1 MAEPRPGD
9 VTRLL
14 ERWSRGDRAALD
26 ELMPV
31 VYKELR
37 RLAQSYFRAEK
48 PGHILQATAVV
59 HEAFLRLTK
68 GAEAPIQ
75 SRGHFFALA
84 AIAMRRILIDHAR
97 RERAEKRGGDR
108 KPLALAEAGGGIA
121 GESIDVLA
129 LDILLRELAELDERQ
144 ARVVEMRCFAG
155 LGIDETAVVLN
166 VSPATVKRDWNMAK
180 AWLRREL
187 SRNAG

>member
-1 MAEPRPGD
+1 MDTPPGD

-14 ERWSRGDRAALD
+14 ERWSRGDGTALD

-48 PGHILQATAVV
+48 PGHLLQATALV
-59 HEAFLRLTK
+59 HEAFLRLTREPSK
-68 GAEAPIQ
+68 PIQ
-75 SRGHFFALA
+75 NRAHFFAVA
-84 AIAMRRILIDHAR
+84 ATAMRRILIDQAR
-97 RERAEKRGGDR
+97 RERAEKRGGER
-108 KPLALAEAGGGIA
+108 KPLVLAEAKGGVA
-121 GESIDVLA
+121 GESIDLLA
-129 LDILLRELAELDERQ
+129 LDILLRELADLDERQ
-144 ARVVEMRCFAG
+144 ARVIEMRCFAG
-155 LGIDETAVVLN
+155 LGIDEMAVVLG
-166 VSPATVKRDWNMAK
+166 VSPATVKRDWSMAK

>member
-1 MAEPRPGD
+1 
-9 VTRLL
+9 
-14 ERWSRGDRAALD
+14 
-26 ELMPV
+26 MPV

-37 RLAQSYFRAEK
+37 RLAQSYFRNER
-48 PGHILQATAVV
+48 PDHVLQATALV
-59 HEAFLRLTK
+59 HEAFLRLTQP
-68 GAEAPIQ
+68 GNGPIQ
-75 SRGHFFALA
+75 NRAHFFAVA
-84 AIAMRRILIDHAR
+84 ATAMRRILIDHAR
-97 RERAEKRGGDR
+97 RKRAEKRGGSQ
-108 KPLALAEAGGGIA
+108 KPLALAEAGA
-121 GESIDVLA
+121 SVSGESIDVLA

-166 VSPATVKRDWNMAK
+166 VSPATIKRDWNMAK